1 MFTMIKDKHFHMRM
15 SEDDLA
21 KLEALK
27 ERTGMG
33 KYAKTIWLAIEF
45 TYEHAHILDYWLDS
59 KDE

>member
-1 MFTMIKDKHFHMRM
+1 MTKNSMFSMRV
-15 SEDDLA
+15 SEDDMA
-21 KLEALK
+21 KLEQLK

-33 KYAKTIWLAIEF
+33 KYAKTIWLAIDF

>member
-1 MFTMIKDKHFHMRM
+1 MRM

-27 ERTGMG
+27 ERTGMR
-33 KYAKTIWLAIEF
+33 KYAKTIWLAIDF